1 MKISSRALP
10 ALCLSLSA
18 LVAPLAW
25 ADSTAS
31 ATLHVSLE
39 VLKSC
44 TLQANDLNFS
54 RHGSDETNE
63 IQASTQLSV
72 LCTNGTPFS
81 LSAAS
86 ADSENDGTFWLKA
99 EDSSLGAKNI
109 AYKLY
114 ADESKKTPVNAS
126 GGIGGTGNGQTQ
138 SETLYGVI
146 EAGALAEARAGLYSD
161 DVTLNLVY

>member
-1 MKISSRALP
+1 MKHTFNAIP
-10 ALCLSLSA
+10 AVCLTLST
-18 LVAPLAW
+18 LFAPQLW
-25 ADSTAS
+25 ADSTTS
-31 ATLHVSLE
+31 ATMHVTLE

-54 RHGSDETNE
+54 RHGSDETSE

-72 LCTNGTPFS
+72 QCTNGTPFS

-86 ADSENDGTFWLKA
+86 ADGDQDGTFWLKA
-99 EDSSLGAKNI
+99 EDSSLSAQHI

-126 GGIGGTGNGQTQ
+126 GGLEGTGNGQSQ

-146 EAGALAEARAGLYSD
+146 EAGALAQAKAGLYSD